1 MSKGKTGLIV
11 VVFLA
16 AMFFVFIAVL
26 FGSSTK
32 RQGAID
38 KKEELESKFDTI
50 LENDITVYWI
60 GSVPS
65 DFEYNNPFILY
76 QYVRA
81 FPIVRK

>member
-50 LENDITVYWI
+50 LENDITV
-60 GSVPS
+60 
-65 DFEYNNPFILY
+65 
-76 QYVRA
+76 
-81 FPIVRK
+81 

>member
-38 KKEELESKFDTI
+38 KKEE
-50 LENDITVYWI
+50 
-60 GSVPS
+60 
-65 DFEYNNPFILY
+65 
-76 QYVRA
+76 
-81 FPIVRK
+81 